1 MSQTEIEVAN
11 LTPDQRERLMT
22 RLLETR
28 GKSPL
33 PVCSPDQPVKS
44 PEDGLRPVTPKL
56 SGVPPHIQFESRPLC
71 ALIKEGKIP
80 PVEAAA
86 LGYWPDEWLNQSG
99 LSREMVIDKACN
111 NRAIT
116 STILETEWGRIAAI
130 SLPKL
135 HSELYTD
142 PGLVDEIVAAL
153 VLAGD
158 LGARSVSLTGLL
170 PSATDY
176 GNAIIRA
183 IPEGS
188 TLPRIT
194 TGHAMTAASV
204 VLNIGKIVTEAGRT
218 LPQER
223 VAFLGLGSIGLTSLR
238 LLLQSSPHP
247 QSLVLCDLFHK
258 SESLQAIR
266 DEILGDMGF
275 QGDIKLIAV
284 HDELPPAVYE
294 ASLFVGATNV
304 PDVLDVQQ
312 LRPGSLIVDDSGPH
326 CFNLRQAKERIARQA
341 DILFTEGG
349 AVRLPAPVRELWH
362 VPLGLETVFAADW
375 ATEPNL
381 IMGCVLSSLLSAKM
395 STLSHTVGAVE
406 PDIGLNFYRKLEQ
419 LGTQAAP
426 LHGENY
432 VLPSDLISTFRART
446 SVEG

>member
-1 MSQTEIEVAN
+1 MRLYAISDLHLSYAANRQALEDLPAFPEDWLALAGDVGETEAHLDFALAILTQRFAQVLWAPGNHELWTLPGEAKRGEAKYQAMLAVCRRHGV
-11 LTPDQRERLMT
+11 LTPEDPYAAWPM
-22 RLLETR
+22 
-28 GKSPL
+28 
-33 PVCSPDQPVKS
+33 
-44 PEDGLRPVTPKL
+44 EDGSHCLIAPLFTLYDYSFRPAHV
-56 SGVPPHIQFESRPLC
+56 
-71 ALIKEGKIP
+71 A
-80 PVEAAA
+80 
-86 LGYWPDEWLNQSG
+86 
-99 LSREMVIDKACN
+99 
-111 NRAIT
+111 
-116 STILETEWGRIAAI
+116 
-130 SLPKL
+130 
-135 HSELYTD
+135 
-142 PGLVDEIVAAL
+142 EIVAAL
-153 VLAGD
+153 ILARD

-419 LGTQAAP
+419 LGIQAAP